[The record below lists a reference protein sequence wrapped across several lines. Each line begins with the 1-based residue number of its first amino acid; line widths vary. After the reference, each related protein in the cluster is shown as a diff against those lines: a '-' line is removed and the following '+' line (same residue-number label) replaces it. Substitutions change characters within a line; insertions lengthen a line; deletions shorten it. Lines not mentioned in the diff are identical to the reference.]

1 MYRLDE
7 TRKRLIALK
16 SSGNPR
22 GTNFADIAKAAAVD
36 EVGGSLRDK
45 VSLQFTKLRGIQVLS
60 EEEVNYAEQVGRGYA
75 KDGRRYNEI
84 NDRHP

>member
-1 MYRLDE
+1 
-7 TRKRLIALK
+7 
-16 SSGNPR
+16 
-22 GTNFADIAKAAAVD
+22 
-36 EVGGSLRDK
+36 LRDK